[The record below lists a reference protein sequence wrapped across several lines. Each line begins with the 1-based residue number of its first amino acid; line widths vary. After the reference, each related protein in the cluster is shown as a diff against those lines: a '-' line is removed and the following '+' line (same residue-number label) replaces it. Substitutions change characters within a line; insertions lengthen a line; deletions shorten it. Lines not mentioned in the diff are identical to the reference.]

1 MLWFR
6 TMLSHVKR
14 TLCVSVSI
22 LGVYLIK
29 QDAFNLKVNILSPK
43 DLYKF
48 EKKRI
53 KETFVYSEF
62 VKVRGNSQKCV
73 FRLSL
78 AYILVTCFP
87 SLQALS
93 HM

>member
-53 KETFVYSEF
+53 KKNLVFYSEF
-62 VKVRGNSQKCV
+62 VKVRGNSQKYV

-78 AYILVTCFP
+78 A
-87 SLQALS
+87 
-93 HM
+93 

>member
-1 MLWFR
+1 MKRQYVSIDTNREMKKLPGPSKVKFLLEHLKMLWFR

-53 KETFVYSEF
+53 KKTLSFT
-62 VKVRGNSQKCV
+62 
-73 FRLSL
+73 LSL
-78 AYILVTCFP
+78 
-87 SLQALS
+87 
-93 HM
+93 

>member
-1 MLWFR
+1 
-6 TMLSHVKR
+6 MLSHVKR

-53 KETFVYSEF
+53 KKTLSFT
-62 VKVRGNSQKCV
+62 
-73 FRLSL
+73 LSL
-78 AYILVTCFP
+78 EKLEVILRNMFFG
-87 SLQALS
+87 
-93 HM
+93 

>member
-1 MLWFR
+1 
-6 TMLSHVKR
+6 MLSHVKR

-62 VKVRGNSQKCV
+62 VKVRGNSQKYV
-73 FRLSL
+73 FRLGL
-78 AYILVTCFP
+78 A
-87 SLQALS
+87 
-93 HM
+93 

>member
-53 KETFVYSEF
+53 KKTLSFT
-62 VKVRGNSQKCV
+62 
-73 FRLSL
+73 LSL
-78 AYILVTCFP
+78 EKLEVILRNMFFG
-87 SLQALS
+87 
-93 HM
+93 